1 MKELLNDPIGYLVY
15 GLLNVFADTM
25 LDLVKKL
32 VPHLLSIATSLFDIK
47 GVADIIKLFQN
58 LGWLLFG
65 VGTVIAILDTAVLSS
80 KGEAD
85 IGGTALNILK
95 GLAVTSLFTVLPIH
109 LFKFTVTL
117 TTLFNKGW
125 TSATLA
131 EQLADSAGTAISNG
145 LENLSSGQATSG
157 QTAGAFAFGSLTQ
170 GFGILFF
177 CGVVLYCVAKL
188 FLQNV
193 KRGGILLIQIAV
205 GSLYMFGIPRGYQDG
220 FISWCKQVIALCVT
234 TFLQT
239 TLIIFGF
246 FILTGNIVVTQKAF
260 QTLLLACGVMLSGN
274 EVPRIAQ
281 TYGLDTSAKSRL
293 SSGANTVRQFATGV
307 KQLANK

>member
-1 MKELLNDPIGYLVY
+1 MKELLNDPIGYLLF
-15 GLLNVFADTM
+15 GLTNAVADLM

-32 VPHLLSIATSLFDIK
+32 TPYLLKIATNLFDIK

-125 TSATLA
+125 TKDTLS
-131 EQLADSAGTAISNG
+131 EQLAD
-145 LENLSSGQATSG
+145 
-157 QTAGAFAFGSLTQ
+157 TAGDKITTAAKGLFVAETAVGNSSLITSTTV
-170 GFGILFF
+170 LFF

-188 FLQNV
+188 FLQNI

-246 FILTGNIVVTQKAF
+246 FIITGNIVVGKDTFSA
-260 QTLLLACGVMLSGN
+260 LLVACGVMLAGN

-281 TYGLDTSAKSRL
+281 AYGLDTSAKSRL
-293 SSGANTVRQFATGV
+293 SSGANTVRQFAVGI

>member
-1 MKELLNDPIGYLVY
+1 MKELLNDPIGYLLF
-15 GLLNVFADTM
+15 GITNAIADVM

-32 VPHLLSIATSLFDIK
+32 VPHLLSIATNLFDIK

-65 VGTVIAILDTAVLSS
+65 VGTILAILDTAILSS

-85 IGGTALNILK
+85 IGGTALNVLK

-117 TTLFNKGW
+117 TTLFNSGW
-125 TSATLA
+125 TSDSLS
-131 EQLADSAGTAISNG
+131 EQLAS
-145 LENLSSGQATSG
+145 
-157 QTAGAFAFGSLTQ
+157 TAGDKITSAAKGLYAIQPTAQTSSLVAGMT
-170 GFGILFF
+170 ILFF

-188 FLQNV
+188 FLQNI
-193 KRGGILLIQIAV
+193 KRGGILLIQVAV

-246 FILTGNIVVTQKAF
+246 FILSGNVVVDGDTFK
-260 QTLLLACGVMLSGN
+260 TLLLACGVMLAGN

-281 TYGLDTSAKSRL
+281 AYGLDTSAKSRL
-293 SSGANTVRQFATGV
+293 SSGVNTVRQFAVGIQ
-307 KQLANK
+307 KLASK

>member
-1 MKELLNDPIGYLVY
+1 MKELLNDPIGYLLF
-15 GLLNVFADTM
+15 GLTNAVADLM

-32 VPHLLSIATSLFDIK
+32 TPYLLNIATNLFDIK

-125 TSATLA
+125 TSATLS
-131 EQLADSAGTAISNG
+131 EQLADSAGDKITTAAKALYGTETITTG
-145 LENLSSGQATSG
+145 GGNLIIAT
-157 QTAGAFAFGSLTQ
+157 T
-170 GFGILFF
+170 ILFF

-188 FLQNV
+188 FLQNI

-220 FISWCKQVIALCVT
+220 FVSWCKQVIALCIT

-246 FILTGNIVVTQKAF
+246 FILTGNVVVSKNAF
-260 QTLLLACGVMLSGN
+260 LVLLVACGVMLAGN

-293 SSGANTVRQFATGV
+293 SSGANTVRQFAVGV